1 MQWRKWRNWR
11 KIASHWRFEL
21 DAKSGPLEAGDFGDF
36 RKNRHACNGENG
48 ETGEKSPASGDL
60 NWMPKGAPWRL
71 AILVKMAI
79 LAKLAILAKIAR
91 GLAIVAINIPD
102 PWRLAILAKMA
113 IVAKLAILAKITR
126 NACNGENGK
135 KLPASGDLNWM
146 PKVAPW
152 RLAILAKMAIL
163 VKLAILAICGKI
175 FKLDAK
181 SGPFKVDN

>member
-1 MQWRKWRNWR
+1 MSRN
-11 KIASHWRFEL
+11 AC
-21 DAKSGPLEAGDFGDF
+21 SG
-36 RKNRHACNGENG
+36 KNG

-60 NWMPKGAPWRL
+60 NWMPKMAPWRL
-71 AILVKMAI
+71 AILAKMAI

-91 GLAIVAINIPD
+91 GLAIVAINVPD

-113 IVAKLAILAKITR
+113 IVAKLAILAKIAR

-163 VKLAILAICGKI
+163 AKLAILAKIARGLAICGKI